1 MIELAKRT
9 RRISPSRLHEILA
22 ANDARNVVDPFMGLP
37 THLNY
42 LKRHGIAVHGGD
54 LLEWFVRVGE
64 GIVVNDQTILRDS
77 EVAEIVEMLPGRIYP
92 LDAFKAWE
100 GVFFTEEQCMYLGV
114 WLDNV
119 RNLRSDGQTGLA
131 ILGLWRV
138 FCYWL
143 QKAQA
148 PDDMPDVA
156 PSELAWSYIR
166 QTESWV
172 TTNLRHNTVR
182 ASDVLTTISAQ
193 NANALFI
200 APPARNSFRTADAR
214 IWMWEAWWQ
223 GNPYFTIEHVYK
235 DSLFGSAAPTNTAT
249 RARSQA
255 SSRRRRTIR
264 CSCYRPPTDAWPSSN
279 RWYGTCARASRSSPR
294 IRTKSTSSPRS
305 RPFTN

>member
-1 MIELAKRT
+1 MIELHERT

-22 ANDARNVVDPFMGLP
+22 AHDARSLVDPFMGLP

-100 GVFFTEEQCMYLGV
+100 GVFFSEEQCMYLGV

-143 QKAQA
+143 QKSHA

-182 ASDVLTTISAQ
+182 SADVLTTISAQ
-193 NANALFI
+193 PADALFI

-223 GNPYFTIEHVYK
+223 GNPYFTIEHAYK
-235 DSLFGSAAPTNTAT
+235 DSLFGARSADEHSYARAIASVLSAAAEYPLVVLQTTE
-249 RARSQA
+249 
-255 SSRRRRTIR
+255 RRLAEFEPLVR
-264 CSCYRPPTDAWPSSN
+264 N
-279 RWYGTCARASRSSPR
+279 ARAHVEILAPHANEVYIVAKR
-294 IRTKSTSSPRS
+294 
-305 RPFTN
+305 

>member
-1 MIELAKRT
+1 MIELTERT

-22 ANDARNVVDPFMGLP
+22 TNDARSLVDPFMGLP

-148 PDDMPDVA
+148 PDAMPDVP

-193 NANALFI
+193 TADALFI

-223 GNPYFTIEHVYK
+223 GNPYFTIEHAYK
-235 DSLFGSAAPTNTAT
+235 DSLFGARSADEQSYARAIASVLSAAANYPLLILQTTDRRLAEFESLVRN
-249 RARSQA
+249 AR
-255 SSRRRRTIR
+255 
-264 CSCYRPPTDAWPSSN
+264 PSVEILAPYPN
-279 RWYGTCARASRSSPR
+279 EVYIIA
-294 IRTKSTSSPRS
+294 KK
-305 RPFTN
+305 